1 MSVLP
6 KTNVTWT
13 QLVLTPRDLT
23 TAPVKM
29 DFMATGKTARVRLYL
44 RARQQRS
51 NRGGPDRIEILAV
64 NFNFF
69 VFRILIIVF
78 VLLFSNQSLSVN

>member
-6 KTNVTWT
+6 KTNVTWM

-29 DFMATGKTARVRLYL
+29 DFMATGKTVRVRLYL

-69 VFRILIIVF
+69 FRIVIIVF